1 MPNLDKGQHG
11 RVPIVLERSFAD
23 VQYSANVSHVLFGDF
38 WLCVEYLTF
47 LKRASSLVEEKGV
60 R

>member
-1 MPNLDKGQHG
+1 MPDLDKGQHG

-23 VQYSANVSHVLFGDF
+23 VQYSEHVSHVLFGDF
-38 WLCVEYLTF
+38 RLCVEYLAF
-47 LKRASSLVEEKGV
+47 FKRASSLVEEKGV